1 MAHVQDQDKSF
12 FASVGSVSVTL
23 SWVMAIPS
31 LDDLAY
37 KADRKEEIARND
49 ERGTV

>member
-1 MAHVQDQDKSF
+1 MAHVQEQDKSF

-23 SWVMAIPS
+23 SWIVAIPS
-31 LDDLAY
+31 LDEGAY
-37 KADRKEEIARND
+37 EADRKEEIARND